1 MSVANTDLRYAKP
14 ITIDK
19 RSAAGV
25 SGVVDC
31 GIDGIN
37 ASRAFV
43 ILDKQ
48 AFSGK
53 AGKSII
59 RIRHAA
65 ASGVTYASATAFST
79 ALIAS
84 TATTSLARALAF
96 NIDRGGGT
104 GRFLRIVLSN
114 VTASGFAGVNVI
126 LSENSKVP
134 PTTTGFTSITH
145 FPPNP

>member
-1 MSVANTDLRYAKP
+1 MSVNITDLRFVKP
-14 ITIDK
+14 IAVDK

-25 SGVVDC
+25 SAVVDC
-31 GIDGIN
+31 GISGVN
-37 ASRAFV
+37 AGRAFV

-53 AGKSII
+53 NGKSIL
-59 RIRHAA
+59 RVRHAS

-84 TATTSLARALAF
+84 TATASTATALAF

-104 GRFLRIVLSN
+104 GRFLRILLSN
-114 VTASGFAGVNVI
+114 ATASGFTGVHV
-126 LSENSKVP
+126 LLTENAKVP
-134 PTTTGFTSITH
+134 PTTTGFTSVTH
-145 FPPNP
+145 SPSAP